1 MKHRSHKS
9 RSAAVLVV
17 ALVCLLVALSIATTM
32 VTESIARRVQLHVEL
47 NARQAELLV
56 QAGQGRAAARLA
68 ADDDYAGESWTPA
81 VSDSKAAVVTI
92 TVETIDEEAANDR
105 PTNDRATRVTVV
117 ASYPKGDPKAV
128 RRSRVFLFT
137 NTNLSPEE

>member
-68 ADDDYAGESWTPA
+68 ADGEYTGESWTPA

-92 TVETIDEEAANDR
+92 TVESVEDAA
-105 PTNDRATRVTVV
+105 AKVTVV
-117 ASYPKGDPKAV
+117 ASYPDGDPKAV

>member
-1 MKHRSHKS
+1 MKRHRHQR

-68 ADDDYAGESWTPA
+68 ANGDYTGESWTPA

-92 TVETIDEEAANDR
+92 AVETIDEEATNEGL
-105 PTNDRATRVTVV
+105 TNDGATRVTVV
-117 ASYPKGDPKAV
+117 ASYPDGDPKAV
-128 RRSRVFLFT
+128 RRSRVYLFT

>member
-1 MKHRSHKS
+1 MKRQRHKP

-56 QAGQGRAAARLA
+56 QAGEGRAAARLA
-68 ADDDYAGESWTPA
+68 ADDEYTGESWTPA

-92 TVETIDEEAANDR
+92 AVETIDEGA
-105 PTNDRATRVTVV
+105 TNEGATRVTVV
-117 ASYPKGDPKAV
+117 ASYPDGDPKAV
-128 RRSRVFLFT
+128 RRSRVYLFT

>member
-1 MKHRSHKS
+1 MKRHRHQP
-9 RSAAVLVV
+9 RGAAILVV

-68 ADDDYAGESWTPA
+68 ADNDYTGESWTPA

-92 TVETIDEEAANDR
+92 SVETTDDAA
-105 PTNDRATRVTVV
+105 AWVTVV
-117 ASYPKGDPKAV
+117 ASYPDDDPKSV
-128 RRSRVFLFT
+128 RRSRVYLFT
-137 NTNLSPEE
+137 NTNLSLEE